1 MPETVQDKVSNH
13 MEFLGFDVERQ
24 DAQLYAKHPTK
35 PNIFIRFY
43 NEGIILSTYYVCTD
57 EAKQMPERLLK
68 QINALNEKTLA
79 TRFFLDSDHDIN
91 IVAFYPDDYDKLLFA
106 RFVGYWDSDF
116 GKMTASSE
124 IGEMLK

>member
-24 DAQLYAKHPTK
+24 DAQLYAKHPSK

-57 EAKQMPERLLK
+57 EAKQTPQRILDA
-68 QINALNEKTLA
+68 INTLNQQALA
-79 TRFFLDSDHDIN
+79 TRFFLDNDQDVN
-91 IVAFYPDDYDKLLFA
+91 VVAFYPGDYDKLLFA
-106 RFVGYWDSDF
+106 RFVGYWEGDF